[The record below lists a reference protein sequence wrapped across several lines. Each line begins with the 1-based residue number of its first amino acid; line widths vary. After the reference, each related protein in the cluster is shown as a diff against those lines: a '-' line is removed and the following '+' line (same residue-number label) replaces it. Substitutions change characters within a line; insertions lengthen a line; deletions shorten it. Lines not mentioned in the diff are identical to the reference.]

1 MNEERLRNVVKALR
15 ESPAPLNFTMSY
27 WGQGCGSPACAM
39 GHYAFRED
47 LQDVY
52 ILNELGDIQKV
63 DRVVS
68 EILQLPFESFAKHF
82 DLSQQETMALF
93 GSNGCNK
100 AKTIEEAIA
109 YIEDFITEKLG
120 VKEAVEEL
128 IEEEMVLK

>member
-52 ILNELGDIQKV
+52 ILNESGDIREV
-63 DRVVS
+63 DIFS
-68 EILQLPFESFAKHF
+68 DFPEGPFESFAKHF
-82 DLSQQETMALF
+82 DLSQEESMTLF

-100 AKTIEEAIA
+100 AETIKEAIA